1 MALEWIYLLKV
12 NVGIALFYAFYKLFC
27 QRDTFFR
34 WRRISLLAFIAI
46 SFLYPLIDI
55 QQWVQSQPTIN
66 ELGNIY
72 ANWLVLEEVEVLS
85 SPNTVQV
92 PDNVSIITYIYYI
105 GVILLS
111 LRFIIQL
118 CSIIR
123 MRFMGKVEELEGH
136 RIISM
141 PTEVSPFSF
150 FQWIF
155 IYKPSLEE
163 DSQQEILTHEQT
175 HAEQGHSFDVIF
187 SEMANIVCWFNP
199 FMWLLKGEIRLNL
212 EYLADNKVSETI
224 HNNKQ
229 YQYHLLGLAHTKQQ
243 TGLYNN
249 FNVSHLKKRIIMMNK
264 KRTRMT
270 GRIKYALFAPLAI
283 ALLLASNIS
292 CISNEKKN
300 EQAEVPAVQ
309 QVEAPTSPVETTPM
323 NNEAT
328 VEEVFTMVEEMPEYP
343 GGLEAAMKW
352 IANELKYPAIAQ
364 ENGVQGRV
372 TVRFII
378 NKDGSVS
385 DAIVAKGVDPHL
397 DKEAL
402 RVISKMPNW
411 KPGKQRGQAVRVSY
425 NLPVRFKLN

>member
-1 MALEWIYLLKV
+1 
-12 NVGIALFYAFYKLFC
+12 
-27 QRDTFFR
+27 
-34 WRRISLLAFIAI
+34 
-46 SFLYPLIDI
+46 
-55 QQWVQSQPTIN
+55 
-66 ELGNIY
+66 
-72 ANWLVLEEVEVLS
+72 
-85 SPNTVQV
+85 
-92 PDNVSIITYIYYI
+92 
-105 GVILLS
+105 
-111 LRFIIQL
+111 
-118 CSIIR
+118 
-123 MRFMGKVEELEGH
+123 
-136 RIISM
+136 
-141 PTEVSPFSF
+141 
-150 FQWIF
+150 
-155 IYKPSLEE
+155 
-163 DSQQEILTHEQT
+163 
-175 HAEQGHSFDVIF
+175 
-187 SEMANIVCWFNP
+187 
-199 FMWLLKGEIRLNL
+199 
-212 EYLADNKVSETI
+212 
-224 HNNKQ
+224 
-229 YQYHLLGLAHTKQQ
+229 
-243 TGLYNN
+243 
-249 FNVSHLKKRIIMMNK
+249 MMNK

-309 QVEAPTSPVETTPM
+309 QAEAPTSPVETTPM

-328 VEEVFTMVEEMPEYP
+328 VEEAFTMVEEMPEYP

-385 DAIVAKGVDPHL
+385 DAIVVKGIDPHL

-411 KPGKQRGQAVRVSY
+411 KPGKQRGQAVRVSF